1 MATEVLEPTFE
12 ITSAWLIWMLPFAAA
27 LIMPGIGK
35 LSKKLTGYVAVGF
48 ALMSAVSAASL
59 IPLALEAGE
68 VHSQIMWIEALGI
81 KAVSY
86 THLTLPTTPYV

>member
-35 LSKKLTGYVAVGF
+35 LSKKCNKVMLQ
-48 ALMSAVSAASL
+48 LDL
-59 IPLALEAGE
+59 L
-68 VHSQIMWIEALGI
+68 
-81 KAVSY
+81 
-86 THLTLPTTPYV
+86 

>member
-35 LSKKLTGYVAVGF
+35 LSKKSTGYVAVGF

-59 IPLALEAGE
+59 I
-68 VHSQIMWIEALGI
+68 
-81 KAVSY
+81 
-86 THLTLPTTPYV
+86 HLH